1 VFDRQRRLP
10 PQPHGDRHCFRI
22 ALAPRRQ
29 ILLLP
34 AQAPE
39 FPGDNPL
46 PFGQRAFQPLLPAV
60 ILSIYI

>member
-10 PQPHGDRHCFRI
+10 PQPHGNRHFFRI

-34 AQAPE
+34 APAPE

-46 PFGQRAFQPLLPAV
+46 PLGAV
-60 ILSIYI
+60 NK